1 VATFGVDARSSREV
15 AAAVGA
21 FRLADTRLKRI
32 INQDTVEAFNGQWG
46 RAVRG
51 EAAMGPGG
59 RERARM
65 MRNAGSVKIKGGNPP
80 QALAYQSG
88 QLAKGVRSRDMY
100 GAWEFAGR
108 GKGKTRY
115 VTRSPKG
122 KRYTVNRRTQNQI
135 PPRQDTGY
143 AVYAQF
149 AEFAPRVVSRW
160 VQSIIWTYYE
170 EARRAGVA

>member
-21 FRLADTRLKRI
+21 FRLADARLKRI
-32 INQDTVEAFNGQWG
+32 INADVVEAFNAPWG
-46 RAVRG
+46 RAVRA

-59 RERARM
+59 AERAKM
-65 MRNAGSVKIKGGNPP
+65 LRNAGAVKIKGGNPP
-80 QALAYQSG
+80 QATAYTSG
-88 QLAKGVRSRDMY
+88 QLAKGVKSNAMY

-108 GKGKTRY
+108 KKGKTRY

-122 KRYTVNRRTQNQI
+122 KRYIVNRATQNQI
-135 PPRQDTGY
+135 PPRQNTGY
-143 AVYAQF
+143 AVYPQF

-160 VQSIIWTYYE
+160 VQSVVWAYYD
-170 EARRAGVA
+170 ALRQQGVA